1 MKGFYIEII
10 YNFDFNMPLDLSKK
24 LVYFVYAVL
33 PTSCQLKLQYQSNH
47 HDITFNILYISI
59 NVILNI
65 FSTSFLYLS
74 A

>member
-33 PTSCQLKLQYQSNH
+33 PTSYQIKL
-47 HDITFNILYISI
+47 HDVPNISVHLTLHLTSC
-59 NVILNI
+59 I
-65 FSTSFLYLS
+65 F
-74 A
+74 